1 MLTLLY
7 IIIQPLI
14 YCVKKSEL
22 IAFRTTPK
30 NHKYLQALAKEDER
44 SVSWILDKMV
54 RYFSNKGSVKK
65 AIQEL
70 NK

>member
-22 IAFRTTPK
+22 IAFRTTPQ
-30 NHKYLQALAKEDER
+30 NLKYLKKIAKDDER
-44 SVSWILDKMV
+44 SVSWILDKMIDAFRNRGV
-54 RYFSNKGSVKK
+54 SRTEQ
-65 AIQEL
+65 ID
-70 NK
+70 

>member
-54 RYFSNKGSVKK
+54 RYFSNKGDAKK
-65 AIQEL
+65 TIREL

>member
-54 RYFSNKGSVKK
+54 RYFRNKGDAKD
-65 AIQEL
+65 AIREL

>member
-44 SVSWILDKMV
+44 SVSWIIDKMIE
-54 RYFSNKGSVKK
+54 YFRREGSSLNSN
-65 AIQEL
+65 
-70 NK
+70 NKLS

>member
-22 IAFRTTPK
+22 IAFRTTPQ

-54 RYFSNKGSVKK
+54 RYFRNKVSVKK
-65 AIQEL
+65 ATQEL

>member
-22 IAFRTTPK
+22 IAFRATPK

-54 RYFSNKGSVKK
+54 RYFRSKGDARKT
-65 AIQEL
+65 IREL

>member
-54 RYFSNKGSVKK
+54 RYFRSKGNANKT
-65 AIQEL
+65 IREL
-70 NK
+70 SK

>member
-54 RYFSNKGSVKK
+54 RYFSSKGDARKT
-65 AIQEL
+65 IREL

>member
-7 IIIQPLI
+7 IIRQPLI

-22 IAFRTTPK
+22 IAFRTTPQ

-44 SVSWILDKMV
+44 SVSWILDKMIE
-54 RYFSNKGSVKK
+54 YFRDKGSPSDTV
-65 AIQEL
+65 
-70 NK
+70 NKIRK

>member
-54 RYFSNKGSVKK
+54 RYFSNKGDAKNT
-65 AIQEL
+65 IREL